1 MDNQKI
7 NVSFGSGGILFTLF
21 IVFLILKLVGVITW
35 SWWLVCLP
43 LLIYAGII
51 VFALLLMLILF
62 IIAAIGSI
70 WG

>member
-7 NVSFGSGGILFTLF
+7 NVSFGSGGILFILF
-21 IVFLILKLVGVITW
+21 VVFLILKLVGVITW

-51 VFALLLMLILF
+51 VFVLLLIVIAA
-62 IIAAIGSI
+62 IIAAIAS
-70 WG
+70 

>member
-51 VFALLLMLILF
+51 VLVLLFILIAA
-62 IIAAIGSI
+62 IIAAIAS
-70 WG
+70 

>member
-21 IVFLILKLVGVITW
+21 VVFLILKLVGVITW

-51 VFALLLMLILF
+51 VFVLLLMLILF
-62 IIAAIGSI
+62 IIAAISSI

>member
-21 IVFLILKLVGVITW
+21 IVFLILKLVGVIAW

-51 VFALLLMLILF
+51 VFVLLLMLIAI
-62 IIAAIGSI
+62 IIAAIAS
-70 WG
+70 